1 MASIRRLL
9 TTVTCAAALAAAFA
23 FPAGLA
29 WAGGTFRLGTN
40 IAPVT
45 FDPIKT
51 TANGDI
57 WVLNNMNAFLV
68 RANHEATGIVPDLAE
83 SWEISPDGKTYTFHL
98 RDAKFSDGSPVKAS
112 DAAFSLLRVRDDK
125 ESAWGYLYSTLDT
138 AVAKDDHTLVLTLK
152 DPTAPLLASLAM
164 FAASVLP
171 EKVVK
176 ELGNGFAEHPVGAG
190 AFRLKE
196 WRREEVV
203 KLERNPNY
211 WEAGLPKLDAVEWYK
226 IVDDN
231 TRILKVQA
239 GELDGAIFIPFNRLT
254 ELKSDPKLDVHLDL
268 STREDHLDLNHE
280 NKWLAKKNVRE
291 ALAMAIDR
299 DAIIK
304 VVTFGFGT
312 PANSYLPTGM
322 LYYNPDN
329 KVAPYDPEQAK
340 KLLAA
345 EGASDITLE
354 LVHEAGDKTNEQ
366 LAVLL
371 QAQLAKVGVTLKLR
385 TVDPAQTIPT
395 LADGTYEISPVY
407 WTNDVIDPDEK
418 TTFALGMD
426 SNNNFWSR
434 YKNKDAADL
443 VAKAR
448 TESDDAKRR
457 AIYYQLQKIAAD
469 DVVMIDLYN
478 SPYRNISRKGVTGFY
493 QNPLGR
499 FELET
504 VEVK

>member
-1 MASIRRLL
+1 
-9 TTVTCAAALAAAFA
+9 
-23 FPAGLA
+23 
-29 WAGGTFRLGTN
+29 
-40 IAPVT
+40 
-45 FDPIKT
+45 
-51 TANGDI
+51 
-57 WVLNNMNAFLV
+57 
-68 RANHEATGIVPDLAE
+68 
-83 SWEISPDGKTYTFHL
+83 
-98 RDAKFSDGSPVKAS
+98 
-112 DAAFSLLRVRDDK
+112 
-125 ESAWGYLYSTLDT
+125 
-138 AVAKDDHTLVLTLK
+138 
-152 DPTAPLLASLAM
+152 M

-239 GELDGAIFIPFNRLT
+239 GELDAAIFIPFNRLT
-254 ELKSDPKLDVHLDL
+254 ELKADPKLDVHLDL

-304 VVTFGFGT
+304 VVTFGVGT

-345 EGASDITLE
+345 EGASGITLE

-395 LADGTYEISPVY
+395 LVDGTYEVSPVY

-448 TESDDAKRR
+448 TEGDDAKRR
-457 AIYYQLQKIAAD
+457 AIYDQLQKIAAD

-499 FELET
+499 FDLENA
-504 VEVK
+504 EIK